1 MAAPGRAQG
10 SPPTLLAM
18 GDLVLVATAERVR
31 TVTLNRPEARNA
43 LNAALQEQAAGA
55 LTDAERDGAV
65 DVVILTGADPAFCAG
80 LDLRELGDSGSN
92 LLGRADD
99 AARSPFGALRHLTKP
114 VIGAIN
120 GACAT
125 GGFELALACDL
136 LVASERA
143 KFVDTHA
150 RVGVSPGGG
159 MSVLLP
165 QAIGIRRAKELSFT
179 ASFLDAEEA
188 FRIGLVNH
196 LVAHDELLPTAR
208 GIAAEIVANDQPA
221 VRNLK
226 SLYDRGS
233 ELAPGDALALEQE
246 VFRTWRVDPAEVE
259 RRRSGIV
266 ARGREQ
272 AG

>member
-1 MAAPGRAQG
+1 M
-10 SPPTLLAM
+10 S
-18 GDLVLVATAERVR
+18 DLVIVETAERVR

-43 LNAALQEQAAGA
+43 LNAALQEEAAGA
-55 LTDAERDGAV
+55 LTDADADNDI

-80 LDLRELGDSGSN
+80 LDLRELGVSGSN

-99 AARSPFGALRHLTKP
+99 ASRSPFGALRRMTKP
-114 VIGAIN
+114 VIGAVN

-125 GGFELALACDL
+125 GGFELALACDF

-165 QAIGIRRAKELSFT
+165 QAIGLRRAKELSLT
-179 ASFLDAEEA
+179 ANFLDAEEA
-188 FRIGLVNH
+188 HRVGLVNH
-196 LVAHDELLPTAR
+196 LVSHDQLLPTAR
-208 GIAAEIVANDQPA
+208 RLAADIAANDQRA

-233 ELAPGDALALEQE
+233 ALPAGDALALEQE
-246 VFRTWRVDPAEVE
+246 VFRSWKVDPAEVE